1 MDRSKQ
7 GGLCGFYRVNDG
19 PDRRRYLRV
28 DRCVDRWVC
37 ARGLLLSIIVG
48 VIGAYLGGWLN
59 SLLPF
64 QIPLMSRL
72 DIVVGTT
79 RFNPLWAIAGSAVL
93 LLLLNTLRGG
103 QRRPIFSWRR

>member
-1 MDRSKQ
+1 VDFIELMTVLIVV
-7 GGLCGFYRVNDG
+7 GICGSIAAWIVGYAPG
-19 PDRRRYLRV
+19 
-28 DRCVDRWVC
+28 
-37 ARGLLLSIIVG
+37 GLLLSIIVG